1 MKTILSFTLAL
12 LPVLTWAQGM
22 KPAGTSAD
30 NIVPEGWQK
39 QEVRGD
45 LNKDGFEDLVIIATP
60 DNAENM
66 LTRDDGYVYNFNQP
80 LLAVYFGTGDGS
92 FKLWKQYSDV
102 LAHQVD
108 EYLFVN
114 SSLDISPRGTLKI
127 SLEYFA
133 SAGSADTSQNTY
145 TFRFQDGDIFLI
157 GKDTNSFSRYS
168 GEATNESYNYLTR
181 KQKTTTSNAF
191 DKSVRPKEVWTKLPK
206 TPLQR
211 LGDFRI
217 E

>member
-1 MKTILSFTLAL
+1 MEMGKEIRRLRMARGLTQEALAAAFNVTAQTVSKWELGNSIPDVQL
-12 LPVLTWAQGM
+12 LP
-22 KPAGTSAD
+22 
-30 NIVPEGWQK
+30 E
-39 QEVRGD
+39 
-45 LNKDGFEDLVIIATP
+45 
-60 DNAENM
+60 
-66 LTRDDGYVYNFNQP
+66 
-80 LLAVYFGTGDGS
+80 LAVYFGVADGS

-145 TFRFQDGDIFLI
+145 TFRFQDGDFFLI

-168 GEATNESYNYLTR
+168 GEATNESYNYLTH

-191 DKSVRPKEVWTKLPK
+191 DKSVRPKEVWTKLPSA
-206 TPLQR
+206 PLQR

>member
-30 NIVPEGWQK
+30 DIVPEGWQK
-39 QEVRGD
+39 QKVRGD

-145 TFRFQDGDIFLI
+145 TFRFQDGD
-157 GKDTNSFSRYS
+157 
-168 GEATNESYNYLTR
+168 TNESYNYLTR

-191 DKSVRPKEVWTKLPK
+191 DKNVRPKEVWTKLPK

>member
-30 NIVPEGWQK
+30 DIVPEGWQK
-39 QEVRGD
+39 QKVRGD

-92 FKLWKQYSDV
+92 TPTFSPIRLTNTCSSTAV
-102 LAHQVD
+102 STSRLAA
-108 EYLFVN
+108 
-114 SSLDISPRGTLKI
+114 R
-127 SLEYFA
+127 
-133 SAGSADTSQNTY
+133 
-145 TFRFQDGDIFLI
+145 
-157 GKDTNSFSRYS
+157 
-168 GEATNESYNYLTR
+168 
-181 KQKTTTSNAF
+181 
-191 DKSVRPKEVWTKLPK
+191 
-206 TPLQR
+206 
-211 LGDFRI
+211 
-217 E
+217 

>member
-12 LPVLTWAQGM
+12 LPVLTWAQGL

-30 NIVPEGWQK
+30 DIVPEGWDRLEAK
-39 QEVRGD
+39 GD
-45 LNKDGFEDLVIIATP
+45 LNNDGIDDVVIIATP
-60 DNAENM
+60 NNADNM
-66 LTRDDGYVYNFNQP
+66 LKRDDGYVYNFNQP
-80 LLAVYFGTGDGS
+80 LLAVYFGNADGCV
-92 FKLWKQYSDV
+92 KLWQQYDSI
-102 LAHQVD
+102 LAHQID

-157 GKDTNSFSRYS
+157 GKDTNSYSRYS
-168 GEATNESYNYLTR
+168 GEATNISCNYLTC
-181 KQKTTTSNAF
+181 KQKTVTSNVF
-191 DKSVRPKEVWTKLPK
+191 NRKVKRKEVWTKLPK
-206 TPLQR
+206 SPLLR
-211 LGDFRI
+211 LGDFTV